1 MFAKCM
7 CKEMRGYFIAIM
19 KLIWCCLLAVFV
31 AVSFAAI
38 DVEKTVKQV
47 QSILQANQQ
56 LPRLTRD
63 EILELLNDIRSED
76 SKSSTSTKEPEEAV
90 SAGEIPL
97 QYSAIIN
104 EVNLPLPNI
113 LENIVGDNKDIP
125 VTTLEPPSINILP
138 KKKNKPPLLTSE
150 KSFLLQQLYPQAH
163 HTPDNIATDDDESEL
178 NDPETTTTSKP
189 TLMVVLPY
197 TPRDGSSLQ
206 ELYTRPPRV
215 QVVHESSTTVKP
227 KTSKPFENYPDNAGL
242 STELITNFPD
252 ELKAF
257 LDAHGLKGKPGQDNF
272 LLPLE
277 GFKPMPPVK
286 IVDGTVDLP
295 ENILLTYDLIS
306 PTSDSNTK
314 NEAAYSMSPSNFLYS
329 PLRPE
334 LPFELDASSSETKE
348 ISIPFDMPVKKY
360 KSGTA
365 LNYDPI
371 EYESVKVIPL
381 NKGINPISE
390 QISSSNDQS
399 KRQVTTNETTTKQS
413 KEESTTTTSTTT
425 EEPKTNVVSESVSV
439 DADTGASISD
449 LEASFGGAVP
459 PQPGDSELP
468 PPKKNGFYWMLDWN
482 SFLEVGDGDTKVNIR
497 FEPKLGDP
505 QMFLPVT
512 VP

>member
-1 MFAKCM
+1 M
-7 CKEMRGYFIAIM
+7 M
-19 KLIWCCLLAVFV
+19 KLIWCCYLAAFV
-31 AVSFAAI
+31 TVSLAAI

-63 EILELLNDIRSED
+63 EIIDLLNDIRSED
-76 SKSSTSTKEPEEAV
+76 SKSSASKERQETVNAD
-90 SAGEIPL
+90 EIPL
-97 QYSAIIN
+97 QYSSIIN
-104 EVNLPLPNI
+104 EINPPLPNT
-113 LENIVGDNKDIP
+113 LENIVGDNKDAS
-125 VTTLEPPSINILP
+125 VTTLEPPSISSLSKRNNNTSLS
-138 KKKNKPPLLTSE
+138 TSE
-150 KSFLLQQLYPQAH
+150 KSFSLQQLYPQSH
-163 HTPDNIATDDDESEL
+163 HTPDNKDDDDEVNPKST
-178 NDPETTTTSKP
+178 DTTTTSKP

-215 QVVHESSTTVKP
+215 EVVHESSTTVKP
-227 KTSKPFENYPDNAGL
+227 KTSKPYGNYQDNAGL
-242 STELITNFPD
+242 STELIANFPD
-252 ELKAF
+252 ELKTF
-257 LDAHGLKGKPGQDNF
+257 LDAHGLKGKPGQDHF

-306 PTSDSNTK
+306 PSSDSNTK
-314 NEAAYSMSPSNFLYS
+314 NEAAYSMSPSNFLYA

-334 LPFELDASSSETKE
+334 LPFELDTSSSETKQ
-348 ISIPFDMPVKKY
+348 ISVPYDMPVKKY
-360 KSGTA
+360 KSSTA
-365 LNYDPI
+365 SNYDPI
-371 EYESVKVIPL
+371 EYDSVKVIPL

-390 QISSSNDQS
+390 QISSNNDQS
-399 KRQVTTNETTTKQS
+399 KRQVTTEETTTTLS

-425 EEPKTNVVSESVSV
+425 EEPKTNIQNDSVSA
-439 DADTGASISD
+439 DTDTGASISD

-459 PQPGDSELP
+459 SQPGDSELP